1 MMNTSTKNAH
11 PIGGSGGCLAIVCS
25 LLMLL
30 TGCGSPDSDDGE
42 VQNAVELPTDV
53 VLNLYCEDFGIF
65 TETCVLDD
73 PENPYRRVNV
83 NNDNKF
89 DLADAAPSRK
99 ARVYL
104 WATALARNST
114 GENQVNVA
122 KAMYSLSNESCSQ
135 LIQDQAQRAY
145 RSVLDNYFGDV
156 TFFSTDD
163 FGAPF
168 EEVFYPFPVKILA
181 VDDLRLGVGS
191 ANPDCAALGYIEFM
205 FDPDGARNDFL
216 ARVKLNEWGYLYDD
230 VLADVTKL

>member
-1 MMNTSTKNAH
+1 MMNISTKNAH
-11 PIGGSGGCLAIVCS
+11 FVGARGGHFAIVCS
-25 LLMLL
+25 LLLL
-30 TGCGSPDSDDGE
+30 LIGCGSPDSDDGE
-42 VQNAVELPTDV
+42 VQNAVELPRDLI
-53 VLNLYCEDFGIF
+53 LNLFCEDMGIF

-73 PENPYRRVNV
+73 PDNPYSRVNV

-89 DLADAAPSRK
+89 DLADAAPSVK

-104 WATALARNST
+104 WATALARNSS
-114 GENQVNVA
+114 GENQINAA
-122 KAMYSLSNESCSQ
+122 KALYRLSNESCSQ

-168 EEVFYPFPVKILA
+168 VEVFYPFPVKILA

-191 ANPDCAALGYIEFM
+191 ADPRCGPTGVEFM
-205 FDPDGARNDFL
+205 FDPDPLRNDFV
-216 ARVKLNEWGYLYDD
+216 ARVKLNEWGFLYDD
-230 VLADVTKL
+230 VVPNVIPQ

>member
-1 MMNTSTKNAH
+1 MMNISTKNAH
-11 PIGGSGGCLAIVCS
+11 SIGARGGRLAIFFS
-25 LLMLL
+25 LLLL
-30 TGCGSPDSDDGE
+30 LSACGSPDSDDGDLQE
-42 VQNAVELPTDV
+42 AVELPDDV
-53 VLNLYCEDFGIF
+53 ILNLFCEDMGIF

-73 PENPYRRVNV
+73 PDNPYARVQV
-83 NNDNKF
+83 TDANKF
-89 DLADAAPSRK
+89 DLADAAPSFK
-99 ARVYL
+99 SRVYL

-114 GENQVNVA
+114 GENQINAA

-181 VDDLRLGVGS
+181 ADDLRVGVGE
-191 ANPDCAALGYIEFM
+191 ANEDCDDTDYMELM
-205 FDPDGARNDFL
+205 FDPDPQRNDFL
-216 ARVKLNEWGYLYDD
+216 ARVKMNEWGFLYDD
-230 VLADVTKL
+230 VAPNVIQK

>member
-1 MMNTSTKNAH
+1 MMNLSTKNAH
-11 PIGGSGGCLAIVCS
+11 LIGARGGRLAIACS
-25 LLMLL
+25 LLLL
-30 TGCGSPDSDDGE
+30 LAACGSPDSDDGDL
-42 VQNAVELPTDV
+42 QNAVELPDDLI
-53 VLNLYCEDFGIF
+53 LNLECEDFGIF

-73 PENPYRRVNV
+73 SDNPYARVNV

-89 DLADAAPSRK
+89 DLADAAPSVK

-104 WATALARNST
+104 WATALARDST
-114 GENQVNVA
+114 GENQINVA
-122 KAMYSLSNESCSQ
+122 KAMYRLSNESCSQ

-181 VDDLRLGVGS
+181 ADDLRLGVGS
-191 ANPDCAALGYIEFM
+191 ADPSCGPAGVEFM
-205 FDPDGARNDFL
+205 FDPDPARNDFL
-216 ARVKLNEWGYLYDD
+216 ARVKLNEWGFLYDD
-230 VLADVTKL
+230 VLPNVIQK